1 MVIIEM
7 NKIHITTTAEEKKN
21 NLWKT
26 INLRCRNKTFKN
38 TENNINKMVRCS
50 LTNTFCND
58 KNCQKM
64 KYALRSNND
73 KSSNNKITK

>member
-1 MVIIEM
+1 MD
-7 NKIHITTTAEEKKN
+7 KINITTTKEDKLN

-26 INLRCRNKTFKN
+26 INIRCRNKTFKN
-38 TENNINKMVRCS
+38 TGNNISKIVRCS

-64 KYALRSNND
+64 KYALRSKYD
-73 KSSNNKITK
+73 KSSNNKTN